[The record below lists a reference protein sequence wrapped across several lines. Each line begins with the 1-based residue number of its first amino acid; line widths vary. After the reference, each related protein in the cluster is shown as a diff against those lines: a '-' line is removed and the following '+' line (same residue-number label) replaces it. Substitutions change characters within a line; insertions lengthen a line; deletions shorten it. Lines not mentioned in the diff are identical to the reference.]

1 MTGRCSNQLNY
12 SRSSDGRNWTR
23 TNDRL
28 CVRQELYQLSYTP
41 EKEALI
47 YRVVEFSSR
56 PFLFFLFLVIF
67 SPLSYTLTNS
77 VSEGNM
83 ALAPSAQK
91 SKSLGGVVLG
101 YLWIAIGAFLAA
113 FAIEVFLIPKNL
125 IDGGIIGVAMICSYV
140 FGKGT
145 LPVFLAVFSAPF
157 VVLAYRY
164 IGKIFLFHMLFA
176 LGCFVTCIFTIQH
189 AIPIS
194 FDGESLEVVVI
205 GGAILGI
212 GIGLIIRYGGCLDGT
227 EILGIILN
235 QTLGITV
242 GQVVLLCNVFIFSAA
257 GLIFNDWHP
266 AILSLITFMVATKV
280 MDAVIV
286 GLEETKSVWIISPKS
301 AAISKAIIHELGLGV
316 TILYGKGG
324 YSGTP
329 REILYVIAER
339 LQLAELKELV
349 YREDPSAFMA
359 IENIHEVANGTQGDA
374 ASGKQ
379 KRIETLIAKVF
390 GSK

>member
-1 MTGRCSNQLNY
+1 MVSSSNL
-12 SRSSDGRNWTR
+12 SFA
-23 TNDRL
+23 
-28 CVRQELYQLSYTP
+28 QE
-41 EKEALI
+41 EA
-47 YRVVEFSSR
+47 
-56 PFLFFLFLVIF
+56 
-67 SPLSYTLTNS
+67 
-77 VSEGNM
+77 M
-83 ALAPSAQK
+83 ALAPTNQKLK
-91 SKSLGGVVLG
+91 SKSSAILG
-101 YLWIAIGAFLAA
+101 YIWIAIGAFLAA

-125 IDGGIIGVAMICSYV
+125 IDGGVIGVAMICSYV
-140 FGKGT
+140 FGKAT
-145 LPVFLAVFSAPF
+145 LPLFLAALSAPF

-176 LGCFVTCIFTIQH
+176 LACFVGSIFAIQQGMH
-189 AIPIS
+189 IS
-194 FDGESLEVVVI
+194 FEGESLEVVVI

-212 GIGLIIRYGGCLDGT
+212 GIGIIIRYGGCLDGT

-235 QTLGITV
+235 QSLGITV

-257 GLIFNDWHP
+257 GLVFNDWHP

-329 REILYVIAER
+329 REVLYVIAER

-349 YREDPSAFMA
+349 YQQDPTAFMA

-374 ASGKQ
+374 AIRKH
-379 KRIETLIAKVF
+379 KRIENLISRIF